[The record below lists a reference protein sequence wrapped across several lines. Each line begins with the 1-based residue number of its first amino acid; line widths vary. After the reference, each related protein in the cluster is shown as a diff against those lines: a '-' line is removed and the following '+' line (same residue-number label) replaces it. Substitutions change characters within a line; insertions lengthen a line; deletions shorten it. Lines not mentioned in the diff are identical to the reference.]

1 VNKPSAAEA
10 FIAPELAMLAALST
24 MLRCATVLL
33 RMQHPQI
40 DASPRRDD
48 SRALRAARA
57 LAAHMQ
63 GTSRAVHRY
72 VRATRSVVRN
82 ATVLDDEL
90 PF

>member
-1 VNKPSAAEA
+1 
-10 FIAPELAMLAALST
+10 M

-33 RMQHPQI
+33 RVQHPQL
-40 DASPRRDD
+40 DESPRRDD

-57 LAAHMQ
+57 LAAQMQ

-72 VRATRSVVRN
+72 VRATRSVVRD
-82 ATVLDDEL
+82 AAAFDDEL